1 MSFLKDEDLQIKV
14 EKSGKL
20 IHIYAYNKATK
31 EKVRLGHVQGRQ
43 HVSDV
48 KEIWVSDNPD
58 PFIAEKV
65 KLMVHRVLTDIQD
78 LT

>member
-1 MSFLKDEDLQIKV
+1 MSFLKDNDLQIKI

-20 IHIYAYNKATK
+20 IHIYAYDKITGT
-31 EKVRLGHVQGRQ
+31 KVRLGHVQGRQ
-43 HVSDV
+43 HTDINKV
-48 KEIWVSDNPD
+48 WTSDNPD